1 MAFAEFRGEAI
12 VELRPLTLDKG
23 WLFDAVHVARNA
35 HVPTS
40 LAEDVER
47 KCAAMG
53 IPSFDQRDTGED
65 WRRYVRLVRD
75 SGPAG
80 WIG

>member
-1 MAFAEFRGEAI
+1 MD
-12 VELRPLTLDKG
+12 T
-23 WLFDAVHVARNA
+23 VHVPRNA
-35 HVPTS
+35 HVPST
-40 LAEDVER
+40 LAEEAEG

-53 IPSFDQRDTGED
+53 ITSFDQRDTGED

-75 SGPAG
+75 PGLAG